1 MKKTILNNA
10 FQWTSLMFILLIGV
24 PSLAQQT
31 VKASDI
37 ISAIKKGKD
46 ITYKDVTITGVLDLT
61 FMNEKLPDLPKKR
74 KWWKNGGSNTVKE
87 SIDSKISFVNCTFK
101 DDVLAYIHDEDS
113 GYTFIANFE
122 DDVIFKNCRFKGDA
136 MFKYS
141 GFEGIADFSNA
152 TFEKST
158 TFKYADF
165 DTKAN
170 FANTV
175 FEEDAIFKYTEFKDG
190 VSFNNARFKENLN
203 IKYTQVN
210 GDFDIKGMRVAR
222 DIDSKYTDI
231 NGKGLSNYLI
241 NKD

>member
-10 FQWTSLMFILLIGV
+10 FQWTSLIFILLIGV
-24 PSLAQQT
+24 PGLAQQT

-101 DDVLAYIHDEDS
+101 NDVLAYIHDEDS

-141 GFEGIADFSNA
+141 GFEGTADFSHA

-175 FEEDAIFKYTEFKDG
+175 FEEDAIFKYTEFKNG
-190 VSFNNARFKENLN
+190 VSFNDARFKENLN

-210 GDFDIKGMRVAR
+210 GDFDIKGMKVAR

-241 NKD
+241 NKN

>member
-10 FQWTSLMFILLIGV
+10 FQWTSLIFILLIGV
-24 PSLAQQT
+24 PGLAQQT
-31 VKASDI
+31 VKADAI

-101 DDVLAYIHDEDS
+101 NDVLAYIHDEDS

-141 GFEGIADFSNA
+141 GFEGTADFSHA
-152 TFEKST
+152 IFEKST

-175 FEEDAIFKYTEFKDG
+175 FEEDAIFKYTEFKNG
-190 VSFNNARFKENLN
+190 VSFNDARFKENLN

-210 GDFDIKGMRVAR
+210 GDFDIKGMKVAR

-241 NKD
+241 NKN